1 MCNNTQYSDYK
12 KCIDC
17 KLEEYFN
24 VQSKVCAVCDGM
36 LNITTNVCL

>member
-17 KLEEYFN
+17 KPEEYFN
-24 VQSKVCAVCDGM
+24 VQSKFCAVCDGT